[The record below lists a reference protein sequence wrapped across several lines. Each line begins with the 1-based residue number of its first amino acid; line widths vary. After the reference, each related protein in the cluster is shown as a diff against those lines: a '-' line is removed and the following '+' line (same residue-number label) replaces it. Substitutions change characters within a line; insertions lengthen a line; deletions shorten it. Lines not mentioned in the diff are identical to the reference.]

1 MDYIKQISF
10 KISQCDVSDILTETN
25 RFMFHITLI
34 HIITHIIDGKD
45 DLFGEQIFKTLIVTA
60 LAILVYNVIFKKIV
74 EPKLK
79 ELHSTCNASKKIINK
94 H

>member
-10 KISQCDVSDILTETN
+10 KITRCDMSDVITETN
-25 RFMFHITLI
+25 RFLFHITLI

-45 DLFGEQIFKTLIVTA
+45 DLFGEQIIKTLIVTA
-60 LAILVYNVIFKKIV
+60 LAILVYNIVFKKIV

-79 ELHSTCNASKKIINK
+79 ELHSMCNMSKKNNK
-94 H
+94 